1 MDTREASTL
10 VMDAIGYAVAGDT
23 ERAADTI
30 TTLGTQSD
38 PNLMYGACCAI
49 AEAGKLML
57 QQIYGEQA
65 ARPENGDM
73 WVFEQLTP
81 GALDNDPA
89 KAFAMRFLIA
99 YCNGDSDTTLALW
112 EAALKASDEEHVAS
126 VCALL
131 VDVAGITRLALEQ
144 RKSDS

>member
-10 VMDAIGYAVAGDT
+10 VFDAISYAVAGDA

-30 TTLGTQSD
+30 TTLGSQSD
-38 PNLMYGACCAI
+38 DNLMYGACCAI

-57 QQIYGEQA
+57 QKIYGEQA

-73 WVFEQLTP
+73 WVFEQLKP
-81 GALDNDPA
+81 GALDDDPA
-89 KAFAMRFLIA
+89 KAFAMRFLVA
-99 YCNGDSDTTLALW
+99 YCNGDTATTLALFQT
-112 EAALKASDEEHVAS
+112 ALHSDGYQYVDS

-131 VDVAGITRLALEQ
+131 VDVAGITRLAIDQ
-144 RKSDS
+144 RNT